1 MLANHRD
8 AGQENSLE
16 LPALPASLT
25 VTAARSLKCPR
36 DGVIVFGDL
45 VGKLDVLRVACTEC
59 KRAYCC
65 AYFLNGAV
73 ERTRRAIHKSAA
85 NIELL
90 NSRLTLFVLC
100 FCAL

>member
-45 VGKLDVLRVACTEC
+45 IGKLDVRRLACTEY
-59 KRAYCC
+59 KRAYVALMLRLFFKWCGREDSTGDPQKCC
-65 AYFLNGAV
+65 K
-73 ERTRRAIHKSAA
+73 H
-85 NIELL
+85 
-90 NSRLTLFVLC
+90 
-100 FCAL
+100 